1 MGACIT
7 KIATARTKSNT
18 STNTISNAL
27 ARAGTKARARARSR
41 SKSNSKS
48 NTTNTTNTSTD
59 AYSIVNPNPINW
71 ADITYSSA
79 SPFVPAIS
87 IAKCVKVYDGDTITI
102 VSALSADSHLYRWS
116 VRLRNIDA
124 PEMRTKCANEKICAK
139 LAQEAMSKQVLN
151 QMVTLK
157 NVGYDK
163 YGRVLADVFVGEV
176 NVTDSLLAQNLAV
189 PYDGGTKLAPP
200 DWIEFHDIFR
210 NRRDQK
216 K

>member
-7 KIATARTKSNT
+7 KIATARTKPNT
-18 STNTISNAL
+18 STTNISNAL
-27 ARAGTKARARARSR
+27 AKAGSNAR
-41 SKSNSKS
+41 
-48 NTTNTTNTSTD
+48 TD
-59 AYSIVNPNPINW
+59 TYRVVKPNPINW
-71 ADITYSSA
+71 TDITYSSA
-79 SPFVPAIS
+79 SPFVPDIS

-102 VSALSADSHLYRWS
+102 VGVLSGGSYLFRWS

-124 PEMRTKCANEKICAK
+124 PEMRTKCVNEKICAK

-176 NVTDSLLAQNLAV
+176 NVTDSLLAQNLVV
-189 PYDGGTKLAPP
+189 PYDGGTKLAPS
-200 DWIEFHDIFR
+200 DWLEFHDIFR
-210 NRRDQK
+210 NRQDQK

>member
-1 MGACIT
+1 MGTCISR
-7 KIATARTKSNT
+7 IATAKTKSNT
-18 STNTISNAL
+18 STTNISNAL
-27 ARAGTKARARARSR
+27 AKARAKAKAKSR
-41 SKSNSKS
+41 
-48 NTTNTTNTSTD
+48 TD
-59 AYSIVNPNPINW
+59 TYSVVKPNPINW
-71 ADITYSSA
+71 TDITYSSA
-79 SPFVPAIS
+79 SPFVPDIS

-102 VSALSADSHLYRWS
+102 VSALSADSYLYRWS

-176 NVTDSLLAQNLAV
+176 NVTDSLLTQNLAV
-189 PYDGGTKLAPP
+189 PYDGGTKLAPS
-200 DWIEFHDIFR
+200 DWLEFHDIFR
-210 NRRDQK
+210 NRHGQK